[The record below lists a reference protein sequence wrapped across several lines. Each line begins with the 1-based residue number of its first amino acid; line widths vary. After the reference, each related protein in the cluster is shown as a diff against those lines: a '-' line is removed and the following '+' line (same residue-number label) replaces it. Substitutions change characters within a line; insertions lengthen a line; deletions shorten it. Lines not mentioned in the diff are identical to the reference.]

1 VSEEPTTPDLVELT
15 RGYYEIMDRDWD
27 LDAVMRFWASDAVFD
42 MNTAGL
48 GTYEGAAAIR
58 ELIADW
64 WATWEEHHHY
74 IEEIRDV
81 GRGVVLL
88 GLRED
93 GRLVGSDA
101 WVEQRRGRVI
111 VWVRGKIVR
120 SVAYA
125 DFDEARAAAEGL
137 AEERG

>member
-1 VSEEPTTPDLVELT
+1 VSEESTTPDLIELT

-27 LDAVMRFWASDAVFD
+27 IEAVMSFWSPDAVFD
-42 MNTAGL
+42 VSATGL

-58 ELIADW
+58 ELIEGW

-74 IEEIRDV
+74 VEEIRDV
-81 GRGVVLL
+81 GRGVVLV

-93 GRLVGSDA
+93 GRLMGSNA
-101 WVEQRRGRVI
+101 QVEQRAARVN
-111 VWVRGKIVR
+111 VWVREKIVR

-125 DFDEARAAAEGL
+125 DLDEARAAAERL
-137 AEERG
+137 ARERG